1 MFEDKPY
8 QPPPVESDEMLF
20 AIALFVAAA
29 TGRITPPNMTGLS
42 LKKDTAFCDP
52 VLLGAKA
59 ALQESPARLPDEIPL
74 ACAVS
79 VLWHHYEH
87 DARQQAMCS
96 RLVAFHAMLAR
107 RGGGVADL
115 RKQGPEAYLLRAALS
130 PAIVKAAAT
139 ATVGK
144 DGLFE
149 DGEFESLV
157 ERFSSSEDEQAV
169 LPGKRQPFDPSRARL
184 TVTDDV
190 QQLSLQLFAFQSCV
204 AADPVRS
211 TPEFRTLEQLCI
223 RVADICGTVSLQ
235 AMLSRAWRAAL
246 PEFPWLQATS
256 PANARL
262 LTGLDSVQPAPTVR
276 EAMKCEMT
284 LLGLLI
290 ELLRSLLGDTV
301 TVQLLRTLWPL
312 ADLGGDRYALPLP
325 NDGGIDDDT
334 GRSRRPQ

>member
-1 MFEDKPY
+1 
-8 QPPPVESDEMLF
+8 V
-20 AIALFVAAA
+20 
-29 TGRITPPNMTGLS
+29 TGLS
-42 LKKDTAFCDP
+42 LDKDAALGDP

-59 ALQESPARLPDEIPL
+59 ALQESPARLPDDVPL

-79 VLWHHYEH
+79 VLWHHYDQ

-96 RLVAFHAMLAR
+96 RLVAFHALLAR
-107 RGGGVADL
+107 RGGGIADL
-115 RKQGPEAYLLRAALS
+115 RKQGPKAYLLRGALS

-169 LPGKRQPFDPSRARL
+169 LPGQRQPSGPSRVQL

-204 AADPVRS
+204 AADPVQAKPR
-211 TPEFRTLEQLCI
+211 FRTLEQLCI
-223 RVADICGTVSLQ
+223 RVADISGTVSLQ

-256 PANARL
+256 PGSARL
-262 LTGLDSVQPAPTVR
+262 LAGLDSVQPAPTVR
-276 EAMKCEMT
+276 EAMKCEMA

-301 TVQLLRTLWPL
+301 TIQLLRTLWPL
-312 ADLGGDRYALPLP
+312 ADLGGDRHALALP
-325 NDGGIDDDT
+325 NDAGIHDDSD
-334 GRSRRPQ
+334 RSRRPQ

>member
-1 MFEDKPY
+1 MFEDKAY
-8 QPPPVESDEMLF
+8 QPPPVESDEMSF

-29 TGRITPPNMTGLS
+29 TGRITPANGTGLS
-42 LKKDTAFCDP
+42 FKQDAAFCDP

-59 ALQESPARLPDEIPL
+59 ALQEPPARLPDEVPL

-96 RLVAFHAMLAR
+96 RLVAFHALLAR

-115 RKQGPEAYLLRAALS
+115 RKQGREAYLLRAALS
-130 PAIVKAAAT
+130 PAVVKAAAT
-139 ATVGK
+139 ATVGQ

-149 DGEFESLV
+149 EAEFESLV
-157 ERFSSSEDEQAV
+157 ERFSGSQDGPAV
-169 LPGKRQPFDPSRARL
+169 LPGQRQPFPSRVQL
-184 TVTDDV
+184 TVTEDV
-190 QQLSLQLFAFQSCV
+190 QQLSLQIFAFQSCV

-211 TPEFRTLEQLCI
+211 TPEFRTLEQLCM
-223 RVADICGTVSLQ
+223 RVADISGTVGLQ

-246 PEFPWLQATS
+246 PEFPWLPATP

-262 LTGLDSVQPAPTVR
+262 LAGLDSVQPAPTLR
-276 EAMKCEMT
+276 EAMKCEMA

-312 ADLGGDRYALPLP
+312 ADLGGDPYALAPP
-325 NDGGIDDDT
+325 IDAGIHDDT
-334 GRSRRPQ
+334 RRSRRPQ